1 MKVRIY
7 ARVSTDQQTHASQL
21 HELRTYCERRGWN
34 NVEEVIDT
42 ASGAKS
48 SRRGLDRLMA
58 EVRRG
63 KVDVILCFKLDRL
76 GRSLAH
82 LAQLIAEFQTHGVAL
97 VCPGQGIDTTNQNPA
112 AQLQLNILCAVAE
125 FEREVIRE
133 RVNAGLAAAKA
144 RGVRLGR
151 PPTLRRYEKAV
162 AVLLGEGLGVCAI
175 ARKLGIPLSSAH
187 KVIKALKERFQE
199 KSCQSLISLA

>member
-7 ARVSTDQQTHASQL
+7 ARVSTDKQTHDSQL
-21 HELRTYCERRGWN
+21 QELRRYCERRDWHS
-34 NVEEVIDT
+34 VEEVVDT
-42 ASGAKS
+42 VSGAKS
-48 SRRGLDRLMA
+48 SRKGLDGLMV

-63 KVDVILCFKLDRL
+63 RVDVILCYKLDRL

-133 RVNAGLAAAKA
+133 RVNSGIAAARL
-144 RGVRLGR
+144 RGVKLGR
-151 PPTLRRYEKAV
+151 PSTLRRHEKAV
-162 AVLLGEGLGVCAI
+162 AALLGDGLGVCAI
-175 ARKLGIPLSSAH
+175 ARRLGIPLSSAH
-187 KVIKALKERFQE
+187 KVVIRLQGRCSE
-199 KSCQSLISLA
+199 SLSA

>member
-7 ARVSTDQQTHASQL
+7 ARVSTDKQSHDSQL
-21 HELRTYCERRGWN
+21 QELRRYCERRDWH
-34 NVEEVIDT
+34 NVEEIIDT
-42 ASGAKS
+42 VSGAKS
-48 SRRGLDRLMA
+48 SRKGLDRLMA

-63 KVDVILCFKLDRL
+63 RVDVILCYKLDRL

-82 LAQLIAEFQTHGVAL
+82 LAQLIAEFQSHGVAL

-112 AQLQLNILCAVAE
+112 AQLQLSILCAVAE

-133 RVNAGLAAAKA
+133 RVNAGIAAARL

-151 PPTLRRYEKAV
+151 PSTLGRHEKAV
-162 AVLLGEGLGVCAI
+162 AGLMGEGLGVCAI
-175 ARKLGIPLSSAH
+175 SRKLGLPLSSAH
-187 KVIKALKERFQE
+187 KLVTRLQGRC
-199 KSCQSLISLA
+199 SGV